1 MQSAAETTLFLTL
14 LQRITAKIGLLVQ
27 YKYLRVHSK
36 IIDGRCC
43 AARPCS
49 SIASLVV
56 GSHGLGLGFGLEGP
70 AWLSLALW
78 HGPGFKVF

>member
-1 MQSAAETTLFLTL
+1 
-14 LQRITAKIGLLVQ
+14 VQ

-70 AWLSLALW
+70 AWPWPCGMALASRF
-78 HGPGFKVF
+78 FKRDRYSGLREN